1 MLFNL
6 VLSTFIILITQ
17 KIFLKKGLTE
27 GVVNR
32 SSHSKIATP
41 SGGTSI
47 FICILIYTSYYYIN
61 SDQIFDFSI
70 IIPLSIL
77 YTIGLYDDIYKVDFK
92 LKFIFQII
100 VAKILID
107 LGFNIDSL
115 NGFFNIYEI
124 PYIYSQFLTLFIFLV
139 IVNAINFS
147 DGIDGLAITEII
159 KSLVI
164 IIILSSKNI
173 DGGINKLF
181 ISIIVLLV
189 PLYFFNLK
197 KDNKVFL
204 GDSGSLLLGGVLFIA
219 LINMIN
225 TYSVES
231 YKINSFL
238 LIFIIVLYPL
248 VDLIQVVLKRLKMG
262 LSPFIADN
270 NHIHHK
276 LIKRGFNH
284 LQTLFLIS
292 LISGALQ
299 LVLMLYLAS

>member
-1 MLFNL
+1 MLLNL

-27 GVVNR
+27 EVINR
-32 SSHSKIATP
+32 SSHSKTATP

-47 FICILIYTSYYYIN
+47 FICILIYTAYYYIN

-70 IIPLSIL
+70 LIPLSIL
-77 YTIGLYDDIYKVDFK
+77 YVIGLYDDIYKVDFK

-107 LGFNIDSL
+107 LGFYIDSL

-124 PYIYSQFLTLFIFLV
+124 PYIYSQLLTTFIFLL
-139 IVNAINFS
+139 IVNAINFT
-147 DGIDGLAITEII
+147 DGIDGLATTEII

-164 IIILSSKNI
+164 IIILSSNNI
-173 DGGINKLF
+173 DSSLNELF
-181 ISIIVLLV
+181 LSIILLLV

-219 LINMIN
+219 LINTVN
-225 TYSVES
+225 TYSIDS
-231 YKINSFL
+231 YEINTFL
-238 LIFIIVLYPL
+238 LILIIVLYPL
-248 VDLIQVVLKRLKMG
+248 VDLTQVVFKRLKMG

-276 LIKRGFNH
+276 LIRRGFNH
-284 LQTLFLIS
+284 LQILFIICLV
-292 LISGALQ
+292 SGALQ
-299 LVLMLYLAS
+299 FVLILYLTS

>member
-299 LVLMLYLAS
+299 LVLILYLAS

>member
-164 IIILSSKNI
+164 IIILSGKNI

-181 ISIIVLLV
+181 ISIILLLV